1 MGATKVSDIIIPEI
15 FNSYVINRTVEK
27 SALVRS
33 GIILNNPELDA
44 LASKGGQLIT
54 MPHFNDL
61 AGESQVLSDTTPL
74 TVDKIT
80 TGKDV
85 ARLHLRG
92 NAWGANELSGAL
104 AGDDPMA
111 AIGELVADYWVRDQQ
126 RVLINTLAGVFS
138 AASMSDLVHD
148 ISGEAGDAAKFSTNA
163 FLKAQFKLGDAYNH
177 LTAIAVHSMTLQR
190 LAELDL
196 IETERDSDG
205 NVVKLYRGFEVI
217 VDDSMPVEKSSGI
230 YTSYLFG
237 KGAIGYGTG
246 VPNITATE
254 TDRDSLQGEDILINR
269 QAYILHPRGIK
280 WTEASVAGL
289 APTNA
294 ELATA
299 ANWERAYDPKKI
311 RIVAFRHK
319 L

>member
-1 MGATKVSDIIIPEI
+1 MTTKVSDIIIPEI
-15 FNSYVINRTVEK
+15 FNPYVTNLTVEK

-33 GIILNNPELDA
+33 GIVLNNPELNA
-44 LASKGGQLIT
+44 LASKGGEMIT

-61 AGESQVLSDTTPL
+61 GGESQVLSDIIPL

-85 ARLHLRG
+85 ARLQLRG
-92 NAWGANELSGAL
+92 NAWGANELAGAL
-104 AGDDPMA
+104 AGADPVA
-111 AIGELVADYWVRDQQ
+111 AIGGLVANYWIRDQQ
-126 RVLINTLAGVFS
+126 RVLIKTLAGVFGS
-138 AASMSDLVHD
+138 ASMSGLVHD
-148 ISGEAGDAAKFSTNA
+148 ITGETGDAAKFSTNA
-163 FLKAQFKLGDAYNH
+163 FLNAQFKLGDAYEY
-177 LTAIAVHSMTLQR
+177 LTAIAVHSATLQR
-190 LAELDL
+190 MTELDL
-196 IETERDSDG
+196 IQTERDSAG
-205 NVVKLYRGFEVI
+205 NIVKLYRGFEVV
-217 VDDSMPVEKSSGI
+217 VDDSMPYDAATGA

-237 KGAIGYGTG
+237 KGAIGYGVG

-254 TDRDSLQGEDILINR
+254 TDRDSLLAEDILINR

-280 WTEASVAGL
+280 WTETAVAGL

-299 ANWERAYDPKKI
+299 SNWVRVYDPKKI
-311 RIVAFRHK
+311 RIVAFKHK

>member
-1 MGATKVSDIIIPEI
+1 MSTKVSDIIVPSI
-15 FNSYVINRTVEK
+15 FNPYVINRTAEK

-33 GIILNNPELDA
+33 GIILNNPELNA
-44 LASKGGQLIT
+44 LATKGGELIT

-61 AGESQVLSDTTPL
+61 AGESQVLSDINPL

-85 ARLHLRG
+85 ARLQLRG
-92 NAWGANELSGAL
+92 NAWGANELAGAL

-111 AIGELVADYWVRDQQ
+111 AIANLVADYWVRDQQ
-126 RVLINTLAGVFS
+126 RVLINTLAGVFGS
-138 AASMSDLVHD
+138 ASMSGLVHD
-148 ISGEAGDAAKFSTNA
+148 ITGETGDAAKFSTNA
-163 FLKAQFKLGDAYNH
+163 FLNAQFKLGDAYEY
-177 LTAIAVHSMTLQR
+177 LTAIAVHSATLQR
-190 LAELDL
+190 MTELDL
-196 IETERDSDG
+196 IETERDSAG
-205 NVVKLYRGFEVI
+205 NIVKLYRGFEII
-217 VDDSMPVEKSSGI
+217 VDDTMPFDSASGT

-237 KGAIGYGTG
+237 KGAIGYGAG
-246 VPNITATE
+246 VPKITATE
-254 TDRDSLQGEDILINR
+254 TDRNSLLGEDVLINR

-280 WTEASVAGL
+280 WTETAVAGL

-299 ANWERAYDPKKI
+299 TNWERVYDPKKI
-311 RIVAFRHK
+311 RVVSFRHK